1 MSFVG
6 DLKVWENA
14 QREFAKLLLDNTKEF
29 RVISLEFAQGKFK
42 DWDIKIDCMP
52 DWILTYE
59 IKADTM
65 AQDTGNFVIEYR
77 YKWSPSWI
85 FTSKADYIVYNVKWE
100 RWLQEKW
107 ELILRLMNTEKRET
121 KGWDGWNSSLR
132 VISCDKLPLLFNKI
146 EINGQTWKEND

>member
-1 MSFVG
+1 MSFAKDLLVG
-6 DLKVWENA
+6 ENA
-14 QREFAKLLLDNTKEF
+14 QKEFAKLLLDNTKEF

-85 FTSKADYIVYNVKWE
+85 FTSKADYIVYNIKWE
-100 RWLQEKW
+100 RWVQERG
-107 ELILRLMNTEKRET
+107 ELILRLFNTEKKE
-121 KGWDGWNSSLR
+121 KKWGDGWNSSLWI
-132 VISCDKLPLLFNKI
+132 ISCDKLPDLFNKM
-146 EINGQTWKEND
+146 ELNGPGEKIS